1 MSLAMAYVP
10 RDSLIHKLDPRT
22 KTLIVVFSIIPPVVY
37 NFPLISFFVFAVSFM
52 FAVVGKV
59 AREYIRNLLLTAG
72 WILIIL
78 FLIQSLFNPVG
89 KTVLLEIA
97 PGIAF
102 KKEGVNLA
110 IIIIARIL
118 AIFGSMY
125 ILTLTTHPT
134 DLMVSI
140 AKLGVPYKFVYATLS
155 TLNIVPMLNAR
166 IQTIKEAQMSRGLKV
181 EGNPLVRIKA
191 FIPLITPLLLGS
203 IIEAQERAL
212 ALEARGFS
220 APVKKTFLRELKIE
234 IRDKIVMVIYVMFI
248 AFLLISPWIAFNIVS
263 WLPF

>member
-1 MSLAMAYVP
+1 
-10 RDSLIHKLDPRT
+10 
-22 KTLIVVFSIIPPVVY
+22 
-37 NFPLISFFVFAVSFM
+37 
-52 FAVVGKV
+52 
-59 AREYIRNLLLTAG
+59 
-72 WILIIL
+72 
-78 FLIQSLFNPVG
+78 
-89 KTVLLEIA
+89 
-97 PGIAF
+97 
-102 KKEGVNLA
+102 
-110 IIIIARIL
+110 
-118 AIFGSMY
+118 
-125 ILTLTTHPT
+125 
-134 DLMVSI
+134 
-140 AKLGVPYKFVYATLS
+140 
-155 TLNIVPMLNAR
+155 MLNAR

-248 AFLLISPWIAFNIVS
+248 AFLLISPWIAFDIVS